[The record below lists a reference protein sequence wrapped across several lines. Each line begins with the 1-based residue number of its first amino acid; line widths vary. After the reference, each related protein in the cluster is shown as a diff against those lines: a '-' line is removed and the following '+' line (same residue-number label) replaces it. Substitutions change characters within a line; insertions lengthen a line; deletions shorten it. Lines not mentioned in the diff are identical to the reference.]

1 MLGLRPVF
9 YALWIVASPL
19 RLVARAIF
27 SPVGLAAGLPITAL
41 LVTTFYL
48 LDTNTG
54 FQRTVSVRTAQ
65 FLERVDGWLNG
76 APVAGKDEERVA
88 GLIEPPSPVGS
99 APARAVPARARV
111 TASSR
116 HRDGAHT
123 PPLESDVVGA
133 LARPGAPA
141 GSASP
146 GAAAINPAAG
156 NPNVL
161 PKWFSGYA
169 NVVDAAPTASAA
181 LPGAASAQRSEPK
194 AAGTK
199 SSSRPDSLSVADGS
213 EPGAT
218 YSAADGVP
226 DEPPAEP
233 RRAPYTLATANSLAA
248 IPDGVPPLPVTLPP
262 LRVPAPKVA
271 ALIETGKKAA
281 AADDLEKAVR
291 DFTEA
296 IRLDPIYPGGYTE
309 RGQALFK
316 LGETDR
322 AIADFSNAIK
332 RDPNYGPALRGR
344 AMANLY
350 QGATELAL
358 TDLTKAI
365 RVAEIDP
372 NRLSPLELFYARRS
386 RANIY
391 GTKMQYDGEIADCS
405 AILDAYKRDKVL
417 GTALVGAYQAD
428 GAANLIATIYRQR
441 ANAYIRQSNPEQAR
455 ADLTAAV
462 PLSADRGFSA
472 LVDRARL
479 NEAIGQRDQAIAD
492 LQAALNI
499 RPGSEEARIA
509 LRRISSGPPA
519 APARPSGRT

>member
-1 MLGLRPVF
+1 
-9 YALWIVASPL
+9 
-19 RLVARAIF
+19 
-27 SPVGLAAGLPITAL
+27 L

-54 FQRTVSVRTAQ
+54 FQSTVSVRTAQ
-65 FLERVDGWLNG
+65 FLEQVDAWLN
-76 APVAGKDEERVA
+76 AAAPPVAGKDEERVA
-88 GLIEPPSPVGS
+88 GLIEPPSLVGS

-116 HRDGAHT
+116 HRDGAYA
-123 PPLESDVVGA
+123 PPSQPNVVGA
-133 LARPGAPA
+133 LARPGAPS
-141 GSASP
+141 GSALP
-146 GAAAINPAAG
+146 GAAASNPAAS

-213 EPGAT
+213 ESG
-218 YSAADGVP
+218 AADGVP
-226 DEPPAEP
+226 DDPPAEP

-262 LRVPAPKVA
+262 LRVPAPKVV